1 MLQIS
6 SYEAVEVG
14 DELFIIHNEQI
25 NKQDVKNKALRY
37 QQHEGQLLVSNNNG
51 FVVSYGKFPFQKLRN
66 KATVFIA
73 EISENGD
80 ISEGFRIEPE

>member
-6 SYEAVEVG
+6 SYEAVEV
-14 DELFIIHNEQI
+14 DIELFIIHNEQI

-51 FVVSYGKFPFQKLRN
+51 FVVSYGKFPFQKLLN
-66 KATVFIA
+66 KTTVFIA

-80 ISEGFRIEPE
+80 ISDGFRIEPE